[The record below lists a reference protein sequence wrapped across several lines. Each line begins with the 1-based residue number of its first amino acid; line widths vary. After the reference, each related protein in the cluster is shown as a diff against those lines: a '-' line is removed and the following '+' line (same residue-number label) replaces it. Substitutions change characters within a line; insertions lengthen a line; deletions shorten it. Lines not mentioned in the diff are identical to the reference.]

1 MLREVHLKQK
11 RNIKPKPEKK
21 KNEKLHCD
29 TLCEGT
35 DSTKNRV

>member
-1 MLREVHLKQK
+1 MLRKVHLKQK
-11 RNIKPKPEKK
+11 INIKPKTRKK
-21 KNEKLHCD
+21 KHEKLHCD

>member
-1 MLREVHLKQK
+1 MLRKVHLKQK
-11 RNIKPKPEKK
+11 HKYKTQTRKK
-21 KNEKLHCD
+21 HEKLHCD

>member
-11 RNIKPKPEKK
+11 RNIKPKPEK